1 MQRRKE
7 SQGLNFGD
15 SCIYRGGEW
24 TEKKK
29 NGEGIH
35 SKSHRKPGKCG
46 DLKAKRAQY
55 FKEEDIANFVN
66 YSNWEMEAD

>member
-1 MQRRKE
+1 METLAFTEEENE
-7 SQGLNFGD
+7 S
-15 SCIYRGGEW
+15 E
-24 TEKKK
+24 KK

-66 YSNWEMEAD
+66 YSS

>member
-1 MQRRKE
+1 METLAFTEEENE
-7 SQGLNFGD
+7 S
-15 SCIYRGGEW
+15 
-24 TEKKK
+24 EKKK

-66 YSNWEMEAD
+66 YSS